1 MWAICASGG
10 CIPAPLFCFVLCF
23 FPFFSRHPEVPCLF
37 VQFDGPARAL
47 SRTSK
52 YQIPNTTILR
62 LCPNI
67 LLNLCV
73 SYGRLWSAFPGIIL
87 GALPRHNFTA
97 LSTHYHGAL
106 PMPDY
111 SLLSQEAIPISV
123 LFSCTSSGLCRITTP
138 GLWPNRCCKI
148 LDSELHKRI
157 LKVPL
162 FALPVLYTQKIL
174 TSHQLQRRKYK
185 QRQLNGFDFWFR
197 WLF

>member
-1 MWAICASGG
+1 MLFAVNTSELCRNT
-10 CIPAPLFCFVLCF
+10 IPVLC
-23 FPFFSRHPEVPCLF
+23 LYYW
-37 VQFDGPARAL
+37 FDLYL
-47 SRTSK
+47 SSAKIEIKSSHNFGVFLLTSIIIIMAD
-52 YQIPNTTILR
+52 YAVLSQDPISGLCPGTISR

-73 SYGRLWSAFPGIIL
+73 SYGRLWSAFPGTIL

-148 LDSELHKRI
+148 LDSEL
-157 LKVPL
+157 
-162 FALPVLYTQKIL
+162 
-174 TSHQLQRRKYK
+174 YK
-185 QRQLNGFDFWFR
+185 TI
-197 WLF
+197 

>member
-1 MWAICASGG
+1 MISVFCLLTSIIIIMADYAVLSQDPISG
-10 CIPAPLFCFVLCF
+10 LC
-23 FPFFSRHPEVPCLF
+23 R
-37 VQFDGPARAL
+37 G
-47 SRTSK
+47 
-52 YQIPNTTILR
+52 TISV

-73 SYGRLWSAFPGIIL
+73 SYGRLWSAFPGTIL
-87 GALPRHNFTA
+87 GALPRYNFTA

-123 LFSCTSSGLCRITTP
+123 LFSCTSSVLCRITTP

-148 LDSELHKRI
+148 LDSELHKKDI
-157 LKVPL
+157 DSAVVC
-162 FALPVLYTQKIL
+162 FAGVIHTENTNF
-174 TSHQLQRRKYK
+174 TSIAKEKNK

>member
-1 MWAICASGG
+1 MADYAVLSQDPISG
-10 CIPAPLFCFVLCF
+10 LC
-23 FPFFSRHPEVPCLF
+23 R
-37 VQFDGPARAL
+37 G
-47 SRTSK
+47 
-52 YQIPNTTILR
+52 TISR

-73 SYGRLWSAFPGIIL
+73 SYGRLWSAFPGTIL
-87 GALPRHNFTA
+87 GALPRHSFTA
-97 LSTHYHGAL
+97 LSTHYHSAL

-157 LKVPL
+157 LKLPL

-197 WLF
+197 WLFQKKMKFWATTTPNMVKIL